1 MATLSGTVKDAFGAY
16 TSRKVRAY
24 RQSDGSFT
32 GTTVASDPVTGAF
45 TIDAADTSP
54 HYVVALGEIVPANST
69 KLLLHMDGA
78 NNSIAFTDVKGHS
91 MTRIGTPI
99 ISTAQSVFGG
109 ASAYFDGDGDRL
121 STPAS
126 ADYAFGDGDFTAEM
140 RLYVTKSSG
149 PSYFIGSTY
158 QSGNFYMYHDGSGT
172 IYFQCDYG
180 SITGAASLNTWHHIA
195 VCRKAGTTRLFI
207 NGASV
212 GSPIAVDNSVYT
224 NTSIFIGGAD
234 IAVTGVTT
242 AWLGGYIDE
251 VRVRKG
257 YAMYEKA
264 FTPAVSAFA
273 DTDETPPIA
282 TKAMIYDNIIPI

>member
-1 MATLSGTVKDAFGAY
+1 MPTLSGTVKDAFGAY

-109 ASAYFDGDGDRL
+109 SSAYFDGDGDRL
-121 STPAS
+121 DTPVS

-140 RLYVTKSSG
+140 RLYVTKNG
-149 PSYFIGSTY
+149 TTNHFFGTTY
-158 QSGNFYMYHDGSGT
+158 QSGHFYLYHDGYSN
-172 IYFQCDYG
+172 IQFQCDYG
-180 SITGAASLNTWHHIA
+180 GISGAATLNTWHHIA
-195 VCRKAGTTRLFI
+195 VCRKSGVVRMFIDDVSAATTL
-207 NGASV
+207 V
-212 GSPIAVDNSVYT
+212 YPSVYT
-224 NTSIFIGGAD
+224 DTSILIGGAD
-234 IAVTGVTT
+234 IAVSGDTT
-242 AWLGGYIDE
+242 TWLGGYIDE

-264 FTPAVSAFA
+264 FTPPIAAFA